1 MFYIRKESQ
10 EAREHPR
17 EFILQADKVKMGIHE
32 RTQRENRVSAV
43 NLLTLEFELDQ
54 ETAGT

>member
-1 MFYIRKESQ
+1 
-10 EAREHPR
+10 
-17 EFILQADKVKMGIHE
+17 MGIHE
-32 RTQRENRVSAV
+32 RTQRENRASAV